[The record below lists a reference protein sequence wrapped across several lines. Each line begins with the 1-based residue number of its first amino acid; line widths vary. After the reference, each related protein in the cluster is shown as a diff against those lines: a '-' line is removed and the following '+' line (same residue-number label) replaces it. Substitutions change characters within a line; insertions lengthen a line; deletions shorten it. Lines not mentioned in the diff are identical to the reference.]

1 MANLQVRQSVRTGRT
16 FIRISATPKSQK
28 TRRLLSRF
36 RKEVQAFEKRWK
48 AAARAMQKA
57 ARARR

>member
-36 RKEVQAFEKRWK
+36 RKEVQSFEKRWK
-48 AAARAMQKA
+48 AAAKA
-57 ARARR
+57 AKKLARR

>member
-1 MANLQVRQSVRTGRT
+1 MANLQVRQTVRTGRT

-36 RKEVQAFEKRWK
+36 RKEVQSFEKKWK
-48 AAARAMQKA
+48 AAARAAKK
-57 ARARR
+57 